1 MGYNPRFPPFCLERR
16 DFMTMTA
23 ELEGII
29 NATIERIVAGTVE
42 DLKSD
47 NLHALD
53 PKSIYSKTESLLYN
67 LPQLKKAVQERRE
80 QISEIERY
88 GLPHA
93 SKSFTVFIPNSGY
106 VDNVSEY
113 EKKENKIEQLHGII
127 NELESR
133 IAQIEAA
140 IDTVKADPYYPI
152 IKMRYF
158 DKKTNA
164 QIAERLKCDEGT
176 VKRHKNKLLESIRFA
191 LFRDVILED
200 MMHWLI

>member
-80 QISEIERY
+80 QIGEIERY
-88 GLPHA
+88 GLPKV

>member
-1 MGYNPRFPPFCLERR
+1 
-16 DFMTMTA
+16 MTMTA

-88 GLPHA
+88 GLPKV

>member
-140 IDTVKADPYYPI
+140 IDTVKADPYFPI

>member
-88 GLPHA
+88 GLPKV

>member
-29 NATIERIVAGTVE
+29 NATIEHIVSGTIE
-42 DLKSD
+42 DIKSD
-47 NLHALD
+47 NIYALD

-67 LPQLKKAVQERRE
+67 LPQLKKAAQERRE
-80 QISEIERY
+80 QIREIEKY
-88 GLPHA
+88 GIHKA
-93 SKSFTVFIPNSGY
+93 SKSITMFIPNSGQ
-106 VDNVSEY
+106 VDTISEY

-127 NELESR
+127 SELESR

-140 IDTVKADPYYPI
+140 IDTVKDDPYFPI

-158 DKKTNA
+158 DKKTNE
-164 QIAERLKCDEGT
+164 QIAKRLKCDEGT
-176 VKRHKNKLLESIRFA
+176 VKRHKNKMLESIRFS
-191 LFRDVILED
+191 LFRDVILEE
-200 MMHWLI
+200 MIGWVI

>member
-1 MGYNPRFPPFCLERR
+1 MDN
-16 DFMTMTA
+16 
-23 ELEGII
+23 ELESLID
-29 NATIERIVAGTVE
+29 ATIQRVVSGTIE
-42 DLKSD
+42 DIKSD
-47 NLHALD
+47 NIHALD

-67 LPQLKKAVQERRE
+67 LPQLKKAVQERWE

-88 GLPHA
+88 GLPRA

-106 VDNVSEY
+106 VNTTSEY
-113 EKKENKIEQLHGII
+113 EKKENKLDQLHSVII
-127 NELESR
+127 ELENR

-140 IDTVKADPYYPI
+140 VDTVKDDPYFPI

-176 VKRHKNKLLESIRFA
+176 VKRRKNKMLESIRFA
-191 LFRDVILED
+191 LFRDIILED
-200 MMHWLI
+200 MMGWLVV

>member
-1 MGYNPRFPPFCLERR
+1 MDN
-16 DFMTMTA
+16 
-23 ELEGII
+23 ELESLID
-29 NATIERIVAGTVE
+29 ATIQRVVSGTIE
-42 DLKSD
+42 DIKFD
-47 NLHALD
+47 NIHALD

-88 GLPHA
+88 GLPRA

-106 VDNVSEY
+106 VDTTSEY
-113 EKKENKIEQLHGII
+113 EKKENKLDQLHGVII
-127 NELESR
+127 ELENR
-133 IAQIEAA
+133 ITQIEAA
-140 IDTVKADPYYPI
+140 VDTVKDDPYFPI

-176 VKRHKNKLLESIRFA
+176 VKRHKNKMLESIRFA
-191 LFRDVILED
+191 LFRDIILED
-200 MMHWLI
+200 MMGWLVV

>member
-1 MGYNPRFPPFCLERR
+1 
-16 DFMTMTA
+16 MTMTA

-88 GLPHA
+88 GLPKA

-113 EKKENKIEQLHGII
+113 EKKENKIEQLHGVI

-140 IDTVKADPYYPI
+140 IDTVKADPYFPI

>member
-1 MGYNPRFPPFCLERR
+1 MGYNPRFSPFCLERR
-16 DFMTMTA
+16 GFMTITA

-42 DLKSD
+42 DIKSD
-47 NLHALD
+47 NIHALD

-88 GLPHA
+88 GLPKA

-106 VDNVSEY
+106 VDTISEY
-113 EKKENKIEQLHGII
+113 EKKENKLEQLHGVI

-140 IDTVKADPYYPI
+140 VDTVKDDPYFPI
-152 IKMRYF
+152 IKMRYY

-176 VKRHKNKLLESIRFA
+176 VKRHKNKMLESIRFS

-200 MMHWLI
+200 MMNWLI

>member
-1 MGYNPRFPPFCLERR
+1 
-16 DFMTMTA
+16 MTMTA

-29 NATIERIVAGTVE
+29 TATIERIVAGTVE

-67 LPQLKKAVQERRE
+67 LPQLKKTVLERQQ

-88 GLPHA
+88 GLPKA
-93 SKSFTVFIPNSGY
+93 SKSFTVFITNYSY
-106 VDNVSEY
+106 VDTTSEF
-113 EKKENKIEQLHGII
+113 EKKENKIEQLRGVI

-140 IDTVKADPYYPI
+140 VDTLKGDPYFSI
-152 IKMRYF
+152 IKMKYF
-158 DKKTNA
+158 DKMTNA
-164 QIAERLKCDEGT
+164 QIAEHLKCDEST
-176 VKRHKNKLLESIRFA
+176 VKRQKNKSISAGFIIAWGRGTVNRENKKLCLKQSFC
-191 LFRDVILED
+191 I
-200 MMHWLI
+200 